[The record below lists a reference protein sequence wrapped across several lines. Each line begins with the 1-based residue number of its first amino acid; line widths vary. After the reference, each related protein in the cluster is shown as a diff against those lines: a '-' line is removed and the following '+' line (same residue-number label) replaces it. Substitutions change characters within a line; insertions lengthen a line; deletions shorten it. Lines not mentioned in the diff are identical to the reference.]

1 MEVRFAVAKIS
12 KWATSESGDTVEMIE
27 RPHGGI
33 SLVMVDGQRSGKA
46 AKSISNLVARKA
58 IQLLAEGVRDGA
70 AARAAHDYLYTY
82 RGGKVSATLNIISV
96 DAVTHT
102 VVVSRNNDAPVLVHT
117 PQRGLFCLDEPSES
131 IGTRR
136 NTKPNI
142 TEIPT
147 EVGPLVVAYTDGLR
161 HAGGWQE
168 HRQFDPYA
176 RTKSL
181 LAEGIGDP
189 PEIAD
194 RLLAEAV
201 ELDQGRPRDDITVMV
216 VGVSAGS
223 PVPDDVRRLSGRF
236 RL

>member
-33 SLVMVDGQRSGKA
+33 SLVMVDGQRSGRA

-70 AARAAHDYLYTY
+70 AARAAHDYLYTL

-102 VVVSRNNDAPVLVHT
+102 VVISRNNDAPVLAHT
-117 PQRGLFCLDEPSES
+117 PQRGLFCLDAPSES

-136 NTKPNI
+136 NIKPNI

-168 HRQFDPYA
+168 HQQFDPFA
-176 RTKSL
+176 MTKSL
-181 LAEGIGDP
+181 LAEGVGDP
-189 PEIAD
+189 QEMAD
-194 RLLAEAV
+194 RLLAAAV
-201 ELDQGRPRDDITVMV
+201 ELDQGRPRDDITVVV
-216 VGVSAGS
+216 VGVSAG
-223 PVPDDVRRLSGRF
+223 PAAPDEVRRLGGRF
-236 RL
+236 HL